1 MAPHSVDKIT
11 YRLALNDLFHLDP
24 KIEQNWELITSNGSW
39 SDEEFFANIASNS
52 SKSDKFSVIEQTER
66 IYRKLAHGVYTKT
79 HGKNWWKYVPSSV
92 KSSQFKRKIEEWKK
106 KGVKGL
112 DQPSLKYWDAM
123 TTSAL
128 HECITTNKMW
138 PKFKVVLNVSSSNF
152 NTNWGIFSDLRNT
165 FAHSND
171 AISR

>member
-1 MAPHSVDKIT
+1 MICFTWIPRLNKIGNLLRQMAVGVMKNSLPISLQIH
-11 YRLALNDLFHLDP
+11 
-24 KIEQNWELITSNGSW
+24 QNQINSPLLSRQS
-39 SDEEFFANIASNS
+39 EFIGNYF
-52 SKSDKFSVIEQTER
+52 
-66 IYRKLAHGVYTKT
+66 HGVYTKT

-171 AISR
+171 AICQDNHLDQGISTSKIL